1 MNQTY
6 QRISELLRP
15 GGLIILPPIFLNEEG
30 NDTIEG
36 LFDDQREVVKPLDS
50 SFKEGLEH
58 HTVNEEDIDVGL
70 SCAICLDNFKLDN
83 IVIKLPCN
91 GDISHFFHSGDG
103 DGPDLLCLP
112 LPGPNPGRFEISGF
126 KWDLGRNPLGL
137 CIRFGALGLYEFSD
151 HAGFRPS

>member
-15 GGLIILPPIFLNEEG
+15 GSMMILPPIFLNEAG
-30 NDTIEG
+30 NDTIED
-36 LFDDQREVVKPLDS
+36 LFDDQREVVKPLDR

-58 HTVNEEDIDVGL
+58 HKVNEEDIDVGL
-70 SCAICLDNFKLDN
+70 SCAICLDKFKLDT

-103 DGPDLLCLP
+103 ECEGILP
-112 LPGPNPGRFEISGF
+112 WFDRHNTCPVCRSEFP
-126 KWDLGRNPLGL
+126 
-137 CIRFGALGLYEFSD
+137 YE
-151 HAGFRPS
+151 P